1 MYPGAI
7 LLAVLWKYMCLKRLL
22 PERREAVSVRASGFC
37 GSHMLGNTAMRRC
50 IIILV
55 SPMSNNCKC
64 SVPLPAKDPRAAQVP
79 RGSEKRF
86 DN

>member
-37 GSHMLGNTAMRRC
+37 GSHM
-50 IIILV
+50 
-55 SPMSNNCKC
+55 
-64 SVPLPAKDPRAAQVP
+64 
-79 RGSEKRF
+79 
-86 DN
+86 